1 MPDELMS
8 HEADGQ
14 ELVHVDQIH
23 DLRDWA
29 IYFSVSRERLRE
41 AVLAVGPAM
50 EDVKHFLGK

>member
-1 MPDELMS
+1 MS
-8 HEADGQ
+8 DNLQIPSSESQ
-14 ELVHVDQIH
+14 ELIRVEDPC